1 MLKTPGF
8 FEREK
13 DAPIFLEED
22 GFLERAGD
30 SVYDRANAWYEA
42 TFDGAEHP
50 AADSTEDAAR
60 LEGARHPRIVLRDS
74 ERTFLVAEDREA
86 LARLL
91 TRLHIRFEDYSQ
103 GMGFVASFLLLFL
116 EPAKT
121 EEIIRCVN
129 SDPKFIPG
137 YWKNEAV
144 GFATDA
150 YVFGHLLAERHPRLA
165 QHLDA
170 CYMQPEMYCQKW
182 FTALCVHVLPY
193 EYVFDFFD
201 GFFRHGFKY
210 LFQFALA
217 LTDALEDR
225 LLATTNPGEL
235 LALLRLDRE
244 VFDTPLDYA
253 AVLAAADTIDVDHH
267 DYKALREEMFEKH
280 LRPRMER
287 ARRAAEEDSD
297 DEIVFSS
304 EDEEDDK

>member
-8 FEREK
+8 FERER

-22 GFLERAGD
+22 GFLARAGD
-30 SVYDRANAWYEA
+30 SVYERANEWYEM
-42 TFDGAEHP
+42 TFDGADHP
-50 AADSTEDAAR
+50 EADSTEATARLDAAH
-60 LEGARHPRIVLRDS
+60 HPRIVLRDS
-74 ERTFLVAEDREA
+74 ERTFLVEEDREK

-150 YVFGHLLAERHPRLA
+150 YVFGYLLAERRPRLA
-165 QHLDA
+165 HHLSA

-182 FTALCVHVLPY
+182 FTALCVHVLPF
-193 EYVFDFFD
+193 EYVFDFLD
-201 GFFRHGFKY
+201 GFFRLGFRF

-217 LTDALEDR
+217 LMDALEPR
-225 LLATTNPGEL
+225 LLDTTNPGEL
-235 LALLRLDRE
+235 LALLRLDRD
-244 VFDTPLDYA
+244 VVGTSLDYA
-253 AVLAAADTIDVDHH
+253 AIIKDAYAIDVNHY
-267 DYKALREEMFEKH
+267 DYPALREEMFEKY

-287 ARRAAEEDSD
+287 AARAAEEDSD